1 MQSDAV
7 GFNFGYTVFV
17 CKICPIDFKS
27 EEARDKHI
35 QLNHERKKI
44 FKVNF
49 QEIIIRKCK
58 ACSKEF
64 SSQVGFDDHMK
75 ELHKGEKFVKTTESN
90 ENSKETQLQ
99 GE

>member
-1 MQSDAV
+1 MQSDTV

-17 CKICPIDFKS
+17 CKICSTDFKS

-44 FKVNF
+44 FRVNF

-90 ENSKETQLQ
+90 ENSIETQVQ